1 MKFEIDIE
9 NSSLSEYFTE
19 ENDGIVFTDIF
30 KEEVVREFLHKMSW
44 DSEFKNFVSKE
55 IKDGLHPKIV
65 EWKQDTAIK
74 VVVEEVIKEELKP
87 VRSGSYFYMEE
98 YKNKVKEVT
107 KKVLTGYV
115 SEINSLIETTIRN
128 EVDKVMESLYQGHK
142 MREFLNMDKLT
153 AYVMQTM
160 CQPKE
165 SEGTE

>member
-30 KEEVVREFLHKMSW
+30 KEEVVREFLHKMYW

-87 VRSGSYFYMEE
+87 LRSGSYFYMEE

-107 KKVLTGYV
+107 KKVLAGYV